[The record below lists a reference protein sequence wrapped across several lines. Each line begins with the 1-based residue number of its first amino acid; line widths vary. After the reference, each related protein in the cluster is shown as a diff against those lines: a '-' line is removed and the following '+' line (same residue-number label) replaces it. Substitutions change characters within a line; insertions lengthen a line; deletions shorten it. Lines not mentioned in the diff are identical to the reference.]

1 MRQRTNSREL
11 GAHMDNHDD
20 CHDHGQD
27 VHKVVGRLEDEGI
40 RNLDRP
46 RIALGLDA
54 DAIIDIL
61 VTHKSA

>member
-1 MRQRTNSREL
+1 
-11 GAHMDNHDD
+11 MDNHDD

-46 RIALGLDA
+46 RIALGLNA
-54 DAIIDIL
+54 DAIIDVL

>member
-1 MRQRTNSREL
+1 MYD
-11 GAHMDNHDD
+11 HDNGHDQG
-20 CHDHGQD
+20 HDVD
-27 VHKVVGRLEDEGI
+27 KVVGDLEDEGI

-46 RIALGLDA
+46 RIALGLNA

>member
-1 MRQRTNSREL
+1 
-11 GAHMDNHDD
+11 MDNHDD

-27 VHKVVGRLEDEGI
+27 VHKVVCRREDEGI

-46 RIALGLDA
+46 RIALGLNA
-54 DAIIDIL
+54 DAIIDVL